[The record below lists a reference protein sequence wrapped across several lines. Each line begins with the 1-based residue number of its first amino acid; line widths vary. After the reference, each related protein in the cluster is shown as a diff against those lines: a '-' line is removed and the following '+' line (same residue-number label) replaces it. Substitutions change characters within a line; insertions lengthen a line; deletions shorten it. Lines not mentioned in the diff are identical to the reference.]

1 MNRANFVQ
9 CQLAAPLTASGVYAE
24 VTVKGG
30 FKPPVNQPGLLVITD
45 VPGNPSAF
53 EVISYT
59 GVGGPNNGVYQ
70 INGLSRGLEGTA
82 ARAWGRDAYVYQ
94 SLTVGDL
101 NSIIASRE
109 PAIAAGTNVQF
120 WRGDKVWADLAAT
133 VRAVTLAG
141 LINTTSA
148 VIAATDT
155 ILSALGKLQ
164 AQINGLGSGK
174 LDKDAN
180 AVSAT
185 TASKL
190 ASARSL
196 TIGGTAKN
204 FDGSTNLSWSLAEI
218 GAAAGGHIHA
228 VNQVTGLQ
236 AALDAKQNVIGFVP
250 VQQGG
255 GAGQGTNKVHV
266 GWGAAGLLLQ
276 VDATDFG
283 NGWPISISKNAA
295 TASKLASAR
304 SLTIGGTAK
313 NFDGSTNLSWSLA
326 EIGAAPANHAH
337 AYVPLAG
344 GNMSGALTAPGFFS
358 SNWFRST
365 GQTGWYS
372 ETYGGGIYMVDATWV
387 RVYNNKAFYV
397 GNEIVATGNITAYY
411 SDERLKEN
419 IRAIDDALGTVLSWR
434 GVRYNANALAASYGY
449 DREVQQVGLLAQ
461 DVEKRAPELVA
472 PAPFDIDGETGG
484 SLSGEH
490 YKTLKYE
497 RAVPYLVEAIRVLEQ
512 RLAELEDRG

>member
-94 SLTVGDL
+94 SLTAGDYDAAL
-101 NSIIASRE
+101 NAKVDKVAGKQLSSNDFTTVLLNKLNGIAS
-109 PAIAAGTNVQF
+109 G
-120 WRGDKVWADLAAT
+120 AT
-133 VRAVTLAG
+133 V
-141 LINTTSA
+141 N
-148 VIAATDT
+148 ATDAQLRDRATHTGVQAIST
-155 ILSALGKLQ
+155 IS
-164 AQINGLGSGK
+164 
-174 LDKDAN
+174 
-180 AVSAT
+180 
-185 TASKL
+185 
-190 ASARSL
+190 
-196 TIGGTAKN
+196 
-204 FDGSTNLSWSLAEI
+204 
-218 GAAAGGHIHA
+218 
-228 VNQVTGLQ
+228 GLQ
-236 AALDAKQNVIGFVP
+236 AALDSKLTPSGN
-250 VQQGG
+250 
-255 GAGQGTNKVHV
+255 
-266 GWGAAGLLLQ
+266 AAS
-276 VDATDFG
+276 ATT
-283 NGWPISISKNAA
+283 AA
-295 TASKLASAR
+295 TATTATRALELAPSA
-304 SLTIGGTAK
+304 K
-313 NFDGSTNLSWSLA
+313 
-326 EIGAAPANHAH
+326 AADMAN
-337 AYVPLAG
+337 
-344 GNMSGALTAPGFFS
+344 SG
-358 SNWFRST
+358 WYRST
-365 GQTGWYS
+365 GAVGWFN

-411 SDERLKEN
+411 SDARLKEN
-419 IRAIDDALGTVLSWR
+419 IRPIEDALGVVLSWN

-449 DREVQQVGLLAQ
+449 DRDVQQVGLLAQ
-461 DVEKRAPELVA
+461 DVGKRAPELVA

-497 RAVPYLVEAIRVLEQ
+497 RAVPYLVEAIRVLAD
-512 RLAELEDRG
+512 RLAKLEDRQ